1 MFVLIIADNYNKP
14 NTDCMNK
21 ISSSREIRICI
32 QCNTEFISW
41 KSNKRRV
48 HCSDKCARKTV
59 KEKQLQKRT
68 GTNAPCKVCGTEIYI
83 SKNSKTTKYCSR
95 KCANQGQTVPLV
107 EVKCSNEFCNN
118 TCTRSP
124 RQLERIKEKSI
135 NGPFCSVRC
144 NNVFRSQKASVLNI
158 TKNTKP
164 ELKFKSLLEQSGIE
178 FIFQKSLPWKR
189 GWKKWYDFY
198 IPSLNLLI
206 EVDGIYWHG
215 KGVLDKDLD
224 IRQRQSREND
234 ILKNTLALKLGYN
247 LLRIW
252 EDDLDKFNINTIY
265 SYDKK

>member
-1 MFVLIIADNYNKP
+1 MTIKL
-14 NTDCMNK
+14 
-21 ISSSREIRICI
+21 SLSQEIRICI
-32 QCNTEFISW
+32 QCKSEFISW
-41 KSNKRRV
+41 KSNKQRV
-48 HCSDKCARKTV
+48 HCSNKCARATV
-59 KEKQLQKRT
+59 KEKNKN
-68 GTNAPCKVCGTEIYI
+68 GIYAPCKECGTEIYI
-83 SKNSKTTKYCSR
+83 SKWEKSKKYCSKACSIKGSTIQPVGI
-95 KCANQGQTVPLV
+95 KCANEYCDT
-107 EVKCSNEFCNN
+107 
-118 TCTRSP
+118 TCTRSLK
-124 RQLERIKEKSI
+124 QLERIKEKNI

-144 NNVFRSQKASVLNI
+144 NNVSRSQKASLLRI
-158 TKNTKP
+158 TSNTKP
-164 ELKFKSLLEQSGIE
+164 ELKFKEILERSNIE

-234 ILKNTLALKLGYN
+234 ILKNTLALERGYN

>member
-1 MFVLIIADNYNKP
+1 MTIKL
-14 NTDCMNK
+14 
-21 ISSSREIRICI
+21 SSSQEIRVCI

-48 HCSDKCARKTV
+48 HCSHKCARKTV
-59 KEKQLQKRT
+59 GNKNKT
-68 GTNAPCKVCGTEIYI
+68 GANSACKVCGTNIYI
-83 SKNSKTTKYCSR
+83 STWEKTKKYCSR
-95 KCANQGQTVPLV
+95 ECANQAQTVPLV
-107 EVKCSNEFCNN
+107 EVKCSNEYCDN

-124 RQLERIKEKSI
+124 KQLQRIKEKNIS
-135 NGPFCSVRC
+135 GPFCSVKC
-144 NNVFRSQKASVLNI
+144 NNVHRSQKASTLRIVLN
-158 TKNTKP
+158 TRP
-164 ELKFKSLLEQSGIE
+164 ELKFKSLLEQSNIE
-178 FIFQKSLPWKR
+178 FVFQKSLPWKR

-234 ILKNTLALKLGYN
+234 ILKNTLALELGYN